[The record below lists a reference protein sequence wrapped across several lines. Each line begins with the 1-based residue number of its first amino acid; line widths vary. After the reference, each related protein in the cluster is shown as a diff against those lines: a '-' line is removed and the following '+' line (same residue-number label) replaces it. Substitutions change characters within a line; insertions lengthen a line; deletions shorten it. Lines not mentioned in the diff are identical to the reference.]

1 MDTERRGVG
10 ARDAEPLLACPRP
23 VFFIGHLADGPFC
36 GKARWFAMTQR
47 SDSQYLRWF
56 ADRVEENRLSARDLP
71 DVLNWMLRRLIEPP
85 AVCRRMVREIMRDHS
100 RLSSADVVK
109 LIRLVAEGLERD
121 QNAWKKHPPGPN
133 AKG

>member
-1 MDTERRGVG
+1 
-10 ARDAEPLLACPRP
+10 
-23 VFFIGHLADGPFC
+23 
-36 GKARWFAMTQR
+36 MTQR

-100 RLSSADVVK
+100 QLSSADVVK

-121 QNAWKKHPPGPN
+121 QNAWKKQPPGPN